1 MYPQVT
7 APQATGG
14 LQQSPYA
21 IPQASQ
27 PSWPTLTVR
36 GRTVLDFLA
45 THDAV
50 GPSDL
55 ARTYGESQPTWT
67 RELQSLEEAGL
78 IRKDGQ
84 KRRLTAM
91 GQAFI
96 NQTRNPQSF

>member
-1 MYPQVT
+1 M
-7 APQATGG
+7 
-14 LQQSPYA
+14 QSPA
-21 IPQASQ
+21 ATPAAGISPAT
-27 PSWPTLTVR
+27 PSWPALTVR
-36 GRTVLDFLA
+36 GRTVLDYLS
-45 THDAV
+45 THDSV

-96 NQTRNPQSF
+96 TQPKNPQSF